1 MLQLPPGRAASV
13 VSRFEVQ
20 GKPSELHPKS
30 VAKALGLRTDGPTS
44 WASLLDAAVTAYWE
58 RRPEP
63 ECGTYPGYLMHLRTT
78 TAPCDGCRKAR
89 AQVAAI
95 QRRRRAA

>member
-1 MLQLPPGRAASV
+1 M
-13 VSRFEVQ
+13 SRFGETH

-58 RRPEP
+58 RRVDKPGDTTEATVDHALP
-63 ECGTYPGYLMHLRTT
+63 LPRNPSNNSGSRATACVSNAPGTFLETG
-78 TAPCDGCRKAR
+78 GE
-89 AQVAAI
+89 AA
-95 QRRRRAA
+95 